1 MDAEERRDLATR
13 MAHRTIE
20 AAVATPGIDEVL
32 VVTPD
37 QAVRDLA
44 RRMQAQGNLQVTGLV
59 GFRSLILKDSVV
71 VSETVRDDSGSLFF
85 LNAPIPATG
94 RSCGPGGRRFESG
107 RSP

>member
-1 MDAEERRDLATR
+1 MTRAAPTHGHVFAIIPVGTLEGAKSRLGETLDAEERRDLATR

-44 RRMQAQGNLQVTGLV
+44 PAGAH
-59 GFRSLILKDSVV
+59 
-71 VSETVRDDSGSLFF
+71 RDG
-85 LNAPIPATG
+85 
-94 RSCGPGGRRFESG
+94 GGRVG
-107 RSP
+107 RRGTPAAAAQPGPQPRPPRGA